1 MLYEIVNEF
10 PNDIINEE
18 KGLSISLYQPTH
30 RYRPENK
37 QDVIRFENLIQK
49 IENSLKE
56 RHQGEDIKL
65 IMKPFK
71 DLAADKIF
79 WNNTTDGLAILSN
92 GKKCIVY
99 KLQTSVKELALVSD
113 RFHIKPLIRYFQSSD
128 RYHLLGL
135 NRKQFTLYEG
145 NRYGFEEVKLD
156 PDIPR
161 TIEDVL
167 GDEQTE
173 PYLNPSAYGGAGGT
187 PMFHGHGGRKDEID
201 KDTERYFRYV
211 DKFILDNY
219 SNPMKIPLIL
229 VALDEHH
236 GFFNNI
242 TNNSYLMKEGIKQ
255 DYKTLDMEQMREH
268 AWEIIEP
275 FYLEKTK
282 KLIDRYNIQRAR
294 FTASDDLA
302 EISRAALENRVEIIL
317 LEADRMITGKIN
329 KETGE
334 LKRENTNGSEFY
346 NVLDEL
352 AKMLFKNKGEVIILP
367 KERMPSTTGA
377 AAIYRY

>member
-1 MLYEIVNEF
+1 MLYEIVKDF
-10 PNDIINEE
+10 PNDIIYEE
-18 KGLSISLYQPTH
+18 KGLFISLYQPTH

-37 QDVIRFENLIQK
+37 QDLIRFNNLIQK

-56 RHQGEDIKL
+56 RHPEEDIGL
-65 IMKPFK
+65 IMKPFREIAE
-71 DLAADKIF
+71 DQIF
-79 WNNTTDGLAILSN
+79 WNNTADGLAILSN
-92 GKKCIVY
+92 GEKCIVY
-99 KLQTSVKELALVSD
+99 KLQRSVEELALVSD
-113 RFHIKPLIRYFQSSD
+113 KFHIKPLIRYFQSAD

-135 NRKQFTLYEG
+135 DRKQFTLYEG
-145 NRYGFEEVKLD
+145 NRYGFEEIKLD

-161 TIEDVL
+161 TIEDVI
-167 GDEQTE
+167 GDEYSE

-201 KDTERYFRYV
+201 KDVERYFRYV

-236 GFFNNI
+236 GFFKNI
-242 TNNSYLMKEGIKQ
+242 TNNLYLMDKGIKQ
-255 DYKTLDMEQMREH
+255 DYKTLDMDQMRKG

-282 KLIDRYNIQRAR
+282 KLIDRYNTQRAK
-294 FTASDDLA
+294 FNASDDLG
-302 EISRAALENRVEIIL
+302 EISRAALENRVDLIL
-317 LEADRMITGKIN
+317 LEADRSIAGKIN

-334 LKRENTNGSEFY
+334 LKRVDKKGSEFD
-346 NVLDEL
+346 NLLDEL
-352 AKMLFKNKGEVIILP
+352 AKMIFENKGNVIILP
-367 KERMPSTTGA
+367 KEIMPSTTGA